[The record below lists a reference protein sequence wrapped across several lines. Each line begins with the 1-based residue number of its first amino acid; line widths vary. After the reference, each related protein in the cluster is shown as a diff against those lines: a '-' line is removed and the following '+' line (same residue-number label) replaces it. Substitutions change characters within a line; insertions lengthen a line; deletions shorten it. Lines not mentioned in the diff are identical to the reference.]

1 MSFFIKRKLKD
12 GRRIKGRYSYS
23 TDKVL
28 ISRDDFEEL
37 LNESDVAYEQAKQ
50 LQTIIENLQKIKA
63 EAVVR
68 TLDKLRVRIS
78 EKHPLIIM
86 KNDFESGRTCAY
98 EEVLNM
104 INECQVEVELQ
115 GKTESVDR

>member
-12 GRRIKGRYSYS
+12 GRRIRGRYSYN

-28 ISRDDFEEL
+28 VSRDDFEEL

-50 LQTIIENLQKIKA
+50 LQIIIENLQKIKA
-63 EAVVR
+63 ESAVKA
-68 TLDKLRVRIS
+68 LDKLRVRIS

-115 GKTESVDR
+115 GK